1 MNLDPE
7 KEVQEKEAV
16 SSNGERVGAKH
27 DEGAETEMNENFGRS
42 RKRRKK
48 HFVRDVILLVATVVL
63 ISVGYAALS
72 WKGADRAGA
81 GKIQEKTLAFVKEN
95 MVQPGT
101 EVNIS
106 EFVREGSL
114 YRVVLKVGSETITAY
129 ATADG
134 KNFFPQVIDMD
145 QAASKE
151 KAPPPVVEAA
161 TKKDKPDVELFV
173 MSYCPYGLQ
182 AQKGMLPVLETLGG
196 SINFS
201 MRYVSYIMHDKK
213 EFDENIRQYCIE
225 KEERAKYPGYLSC
238 FTASALGD
246 SAGCGKTAGISEAKN
261 AACVAATDKKFAL
274 TEKFKASTGT
284 YPPFGIDQ
292 ELNEKYGVQGSP
304 TLVVNGSTL
313 NAGRDPKSLLKAI
326 CSGFTKQP
334 EACSAELSSDQ
345 PSPGFG
351 SGVASAGSNASCN

>member
-1 MNLDPE
+1 MNLDPK
-7 KEVQEKEAV
+7 KEVQKKEAV

-63 ISVGYAALS
+63 IGVGYAALS
-72 WKGADRAGA
+72 WRGADRAGA
-81 GKIQEKTLAFVKEN
+81 GKIQEKTLAFLKEN
-95 MVQPGT
+95 IPGA
-101 EVNIS
+101 EVSIT
-106 EFVREGSL
+106 EFVREGDF
-114 YRVVLKVGSETITAY
+114 YRVILKIGSETETAY
-129 ATADG
+129 VSLDG
-134 KNFFPQVIDMD
+134 KNYLRQYDMD
-145 QAASKE
+145 QSTNAE

-161 TKKDKPDVELFV
+161 IKKEKPEVDLFV
-173 MSYCPYGLQ
+173 MSLCPFGLQ
-182 AQKGMLPVLETLGG
+182 AQKGILPVLAKLGN
-196 SINFS
+196 SIDFS

-292 ELNEKYGVQGSP
+292 ELN
-304 TLVVNGSTL
+304 
-313 NAGRDPKSLLKAI
+313 
-326 CSGFTKQP
+326 
-334 EACSAELSSDQ
+334 
-345 PSPGFG
+345 
-351 SGVASAGSNASCN
+351 